1 MAAKDKNRVELE
13 IIALSHS
20 VSQNQNYAII
30 LGEMEGV
37 RRLPIVIGGFEAQAI
52 AVVLERRT
60 PNRPL
65 THDLF
70 KNTMDAMNVELVEVL
85 ISDLI
90 DGIFF
95 SKLIFNKDGERIEV
109 DSRTSDAL
117 AMAVRFNCPIYTM
130 EFIMDTAGVELE
142 EEESNESSST
152 KKITRKSEKEL
163 SFDAMPSDELNKL
176 LTKVLEAEDYEKA
189 AKIRDELNRRK

>member
-1 MAAKDKNRVELE
+1 MAAHSMKKIELD

-20 VSQNQNYAII
+20 VSQSQNYAII
-30 LGEMEGV
+30 LGEREGV

-52 AVVLERRT
+52 AVILERMT

-70 KNTMDAMNVELVEVL
+70 KNTMSMFAIELREV
-85 ISDLI
+85 IINDLI

-95 SKLIFNKDGERIEV
+95 SKLVCERDGEIIEI

-117 AMAVRFNCPIYTM
+117 AMAVRFSCPVSTY
-130 EFIMDTAGVELE
+130 EFILDTAGVELDDKDHAP
-142 EEESNESSST
+142 SKSKT
-152 KKITRKSEKEL
+152 KKTSGTGSNYE
-163 SFDAMPSDELNKL
+163 SMPLDELNKL
-176 LTKVLEAEDYEKA
+176 LNKVLEAEDYEKA
-189 AKIRDELNRRK
+189 AKIRDEINKRK